1 MFAKWIV
8 LLFAT
13 LVMSE
18 LSGEIRNKQQQQH
31 HHHIMTRSAEHTRQT
46 RALVHKPLGFFGKLA
61 YMGGLLFQQY
71 NDTRNAFVE
80 LKEIFQDQFS
90 DTAPKKPLTTT
101 KAPSSTSDSGDDAET
116 TTERYRISRKEFG
129 EILGRNL
136 RGLRKLAR
144 IELNDS
150 YNQSYYTIQEYKQ
163 QWKDQVKPKGGIH
176 AKRLNLTISN
186 NL

>member
-1 MFAKWIV
+1 MDCLIICDRRYVRAERS
-8 LLFAT
+8 L
-13 LVMSE
+13 
-18 LSGEIRNKQQQQH
+18 
-31 HHHIMTRSAEHTRQT
+31 TRSAETHKANKSTCAQT
-46 RALVHKPLGFFGKLA
+46 IGILGKLA
-61 YMGGLLFQQY
+61 YMGGLLFQ
-71 NDTRNAFVE
+71 
-80 LKEIFQDQFS
+80 
-90 DTAPKKPLTTT
+90 PLTTT